1 MILLKESKKVIKESD
16 EANKAIP
23 EGIIPISEAAKRP
36 AFKKWNINAYK
47 KEGYEFFCTFDYAY
61 EHDGKDLYIMSMD
74 ADTAYICK
82 KAADIKK
89 FKDFDKTFGKIESLV
104 RSFDRDFNAK
114 IAMPLEKLFG
124 DNMPESISEPL
135 YSIWNNKLDDLK
147 KAMDTYEFEIPDS
160 YPKVKVVHDDD
171 LTGYNPD

>member
-1 MILLKESKKVIKESD
+1 MILLKESKKIIKESN

-23 EGIIPISEAAKRP
+23 EGIISLSEVAKRP

-47 KEGYEFFCTFDYAY
+47 QEGVQFFCTYDYAQAH
-61 EHDGKDLYIMSMD
+61 EEKDLFVDGGY
-74 ADTAYICK
+74 AYICK
-82 KAADIKK
+82 KSSDIKK
-89 FKDFDKTFGKIESLV
+89 LQDFDKNFVKIENLV
-104 RSFDRDFNAK
+104 KTFDRDFNAK

-135 YSIWNNKLDDLK
+135 YSIWNDKLEDLK
-147 KAMDTYEFEIPDS
+147 KAINTYEYEIPEI
-160 YPKVKVVHDDD
+160 YPKVKIVVDDE